1 VDLVDLGLKGKVAVV
16 TGASKGI
23 GLAIVRA
30 LVEEGADVVAG
41 ALTSSPA
48 LDELAAS
55 APVRVFEVDLAT
67 SGGPDR
73 LVEFAGTRVDIL
85 VNNVGAAH
93 PRLEGFLA
101 VADEQWEQSLTLNLM
116 AAVRASRAVLPGML
130 AAGRG
135 VAVSIAS
142 VNADLPDPLV
152 VDYGAAK
159 AALVNWSKAA
169 SKEFGPRGVRF
180 VTVHPGPVATDLWLG
195 DQGVAA
201 RVSAA
206 VGQSAEEVE
215 AGAVAGAATRRFT
228 QPHEVA
234 DLVVLLAGDRLAN
247 VTGTGVTIDGG
258 LVPTL

>member
-1 VDLVDLGLKGKVAVV
+1 VDLGLKGRVAVV

-30 LVEEGADVVAG
+30 LVEEGAEVVAG
-41 ALTSSPA
+41 ALTSSPE
-48 LDELAAS
+48 LDDLAAS
-55 APVRVFEVDLAT
+55 APVRVLGVDLST
-67 SGGPDR
+67 PGGPGH
-73 LVEFAGTRVDIL
+73 LVDAAGGSVDIL

-93 PRLEGFLA
+93 PRLEGFLT
-101 VADEQWEQSLTLNLM
+101 VGDDQWEQSLTLNLM
-116 AAVRASRAVLPGML
+116 AAVRATRAALPGML

-135 VAVSIAS
+135 VVISIGS
-142 VNADLPDPLV
+142 VNAGLPDPLV

-159 AALVNWSKAA
+159 AALTNWSKAA

-180 VTVHPGPVATDLWLG
+180 VTVNPGPVATDLWLG
-195 DQGVAA
+195 AGGVAA

-206 VGQSAEEVE
+206 VGQSPQEVE
-215 AGAVAGAATRRFT
+215 SAAVAGSATRRFT

-234 DLVVLLAGDRLAN
+234 DLVVLLASDRLAN
-247 VTGTGVTIDGG
+247 LTGAGVTIDGG